1 MRCCVVACQA
11 AALLLATAGI
21 AQAQPA
27 IEAEAGI
34 KRGIELRRR
43 GEDEAALREF
53 EKAQALAPTP
63 RGAAQTGLCEQ
74 QLERWLDAELHINEA
89 LRGVRDPWIRK
100 NRKVIEESLAT
111 VRSKIGRV
119 RVGGDPG
126 GAEVVVNGQ
135 NVGRLPLSEP
145 ARALPGPVRIE
156 LRAQGYAPASV
167 TVIAT
172 AGQET
177 RVDLRLEKER
187 TTLAPAAALP
197 AAPTV
202 VVVREP
208 ATQVALA
215 AGQGAP
221 ASADA
226 GPGTGIRVA
235 RWLTLVAA
243 VALIGGGV
251 YEVLSHENK
260 IADFNRMDCS
270 LDAAGR
276 AYQAGMPS
284 ASCQRTNTEAGAAK
298 RFATYGFVGAG
309 VMAAT
314 SALLFL
320 AF

>member
-11 AALLLATAGI
+11 AALVLATAGVG
-21 AQAQPA
+21 QAQPA
-27 IEAEAGI
+27 TEAEAGI
-34 KRGIELRRR
+34 KRGIELRRK

-126 GAEVVVNGQ
+126 GAEVMVNGQ

-145 ARALPGPVRIE
+145 ARALPGPVRVE
-156 LRAQGYAPASV
+156 LRAPGYAPASV

-187 TTLAPAAALP
+187 ATPAPAAALP

-208 ATQVALA
+208 AAVALA
-215 AGQGAP
+215 AGTGTP

-226 GPGTGIRVA
+226 SPGTGIKVA

-243 VALIGGGV
+243 VALVGGGV
-251 YEVLSHENK
+251 YEALTHENK
-260 IADFNRMDCS
+260 IADFNRLDCS
-270 LDAAGR
+270 LDTAGR

-284 ASCQRTNTEAGAAK
+284 ATCQRTNTEAGDAK

-314 SALLFL
+314 SAVLFL